1 MGGGRSL
8 GDGPLDCRAAAL
20 PYDNRKARKIM
31 QVALKLAVLVCVL
44 MTMLSSNAAAQH
56 QPAFNCPDNGTTEVA
71 SNASG
76 TTDKVLTLYPSSSSD
91 DDFLLEVYIQDGEN
105 VQVIDT
111 VVYDGTGNPSVTVPP
126 GARARVRDPQ
136 DNDTK
141 GPKGTHTY
149 T

>member
-1 MGGGRSL
+1 
-8 GDGPLDCRAAAL
+8 
-20 PYDNRKARKIM
+20 M
-31 QVALKLAVLVCVL
+31 QVALKLAVLVGVL

-71 SNASG
+71 SNASD

-111 VVYDGTGNPSVTVPP
+111 VVYDGSGNPSVTVPP

-141 GPKGTHTY
+141 GPKGTYTY